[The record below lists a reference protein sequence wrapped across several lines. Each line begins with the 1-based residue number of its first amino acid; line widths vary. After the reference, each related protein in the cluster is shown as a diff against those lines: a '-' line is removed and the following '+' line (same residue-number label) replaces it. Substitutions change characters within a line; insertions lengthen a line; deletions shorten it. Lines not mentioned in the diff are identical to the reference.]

1 MSPNR
6 ILAKREVSDRIASM
20 PKDSVGKGPVL
31 TLGWTAVDAV
41 IMGRNGG
48 NRNKEG
54 EEGDSEH

>member
-1 MSPNR
+1 
-6 ILAKREVSDRIASM
+6 M

-54 EEGDSEH
+54 EEGDSKH